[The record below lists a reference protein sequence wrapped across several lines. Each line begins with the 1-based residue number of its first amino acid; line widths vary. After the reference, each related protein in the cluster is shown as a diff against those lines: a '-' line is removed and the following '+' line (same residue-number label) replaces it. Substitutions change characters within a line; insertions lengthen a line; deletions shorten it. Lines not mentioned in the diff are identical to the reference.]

1 MTTVQKTSPGL
12 SFIVPAYNEELGI
25 EATLAR
31 LEKTLSSLNISSE
44 LIIVNDG
51 STDRTREIVES
62 RANIRVINH
71 PINTGYGTAIKT
83 GIREAKYDWIG
94 IADADGTYDIESLP
108 KLVGSMEQGY
118 EMVIGA
124 RENVLE
130 RDKRMKRLSRRLLIK
145 FLSVFVHANIR
156 DPNSGF
162 RIFTRQLALNF
173 FPFLCNTFSF
183 TTSLTIF
190 FQGEGYFVD
199 HVYLHYSER
208 KGESKVR
215 TIRDSIR
222 LIQLVLQGVTY
233 FNPIKFFVGMAFL
246 LVILVGIPALALVA
260 AGYSEFGFLYLALG
274 CVSSLIG
281 SLGMLTDIM
290 RSSLVNDTLSP
301 RESQRHAPNSN
312 DTL

>member
-25 EATLAR
+25 EATLER

-51 STDRTREIVES
+51 STDRTREIAES
-62 RANIRVINH
+62 RADIRVINH
-71 PINTGYGTAIKT
+71 PINTGYGSAIKT
-83 GIREAKYDWIG
+83 GIRVAKYDWIG
-94 IADADGTYDIESLP
+94 IADADGTYDIENLP
-108 KLVGSMEQGY
+108 KLVASMEQGY
-118 EMVIGA
+118 EMVIAA
-124 RENVLE
+124 RENVLD
-130 RDKRMKRLSRRLLIK
+130 RDKRVKRLSRRLLIK

-162 RIFTRQLALNF
+162 RIFSRQLALSF

-199 HVYLHYSER
+199 HIYLHYAER

-222 LIQLVLQGVTY
+222 LVQLVLQGVTY
-233 FNPIKFFVGMAFL
+233 FNPLKFFVGMAFL
-246 LVILVGIPALALVA
+246 ILTVVGIPSLGLVVS
-260 AGYSEFGFLYLALG
+260 GYSELGFLYLSIGCAAAL
-274 CVSSLIG
+274 VA
-281 SLGMLTDIM
+281 SLGMLADILRPTVFEDSYNPDRFRSDSGSATD
-290 RSSLVNDTLSP
+290 
-301 RESQRHAPNSN
+301 
-312 DTL
+312 